1 MAERIFY
8 SAKNNG
14 FYPYSLIDEYRNA
27 GNIPGDLVEITERW
41 HEYLLDG
48 QSRGRIISP
57 DEYGSPVLSDPPE
70 PTKDELISAAEA
82 QKQRLLAD
90 ATAAV
95 APLQDAVDLGMA
107 TETEIA
113 RLHEWKKYRVHLN
126 RVDTT
131 KTTDIEWPELPE
143 D

>member
-14 FYPYSLIDEYRNA
+14 FYPYSLIEEYTKA
-27 GNIPGDLVEITERW
+27 GNMPGDLVEITEHW
-41 HEYLLDG
+41 YVYLLDG
-48 QSRGRIISP
+48 QSRGKIISP
-57 DEYGSPVLSDPPE
+57 NEYGSPVLSDPPE

-82 QKQRLLAD
+82 QKQRLMAD

-95 APLQDAVDLGMA
+95 APLQDAVDLGIA

-113 RLHEWKKYRVHLN
+113 GLQEWKNIGCY
-126 RVDTT
+126 
-131 KTTDIEWPELPE
+131 
-143 D
+143 